1 MMLLERERTAVCEY
15 GRKLL
20 TARLTTGSGGNLSL
34 FNRARNLIAIKP
46 SGVPYL
52 EMQPE
57 DVVVIDPRGRI
68 VDGRLQP
75 SSEVS
80 FHLGLLNRRPDI
92 SAVVHTH
99 QVYATAVACLGWEL
113 PAVHYLIG
121 FAGDKVPLAPYATY
135 GTQALADNIVSAI
148 GGYNACLLANH
159 GLVTVG
165 KDLATAFAVAE
176 ELELVAQIYLLAK
189 SAGEP
194 VILPAE
200 EMAVVIEKFKGY
212 GQPQAR

>member
-1 MMLLERERTAVCEY
+1 MLLERERTAVCEY

-68 VDGRLQP
+68 VDGRLKP

-99 QVYATAVACLGWEL
+99 QVYATAVACLGREL

-135 GTQALADNIVSAI
+135 GTQALADNIVNAI
-148 GGYNACLLANH
+148 GDYNACLLANH

-176 ELELVAQIYLLAK
+176 ELELVSQIYLLAK
-189 SAGEP
+189 SVGEP

>member
-165 KDLATAFAVAE
+165 KDLATAFVVAE

-200 EMAVVIEKFKGY
+200 EMAVVVEKFKGY

>member
-1 MMLLERERTAVCEY
+1 MLLERERTAVCEY

-34 FNRARNLIAIKP
+34 FNRAQKLIAIKP
-46 SGVPYL
+46 SGVPYF

-57 DVVVIDPRGRI
+57 DVVVIDPQGRI
-68 VDGRLQP
+68 VDGRLKP
-75 SSEVS
+75 SSELS

-99 QVYATAVACLGWEL
+99 QVYATAVACLGRAL

-135 GTQALADNIVSAI
+135 GTQALADNIVNAI

-200 EMAVVIEKFKGY
+200 EMAVVVEKFKGY
-212 GQPQAR
+212 GQQ

>member
-1 MMLLERERTAVCEY
+1 MLLERERTAVCEY

-20 TARLTTGSGGNLSL
+20 IARLTTGSGGNLSL
-34 FNRARNLIAIKP
+34 FNRAQKLIAIKP
-46 SGVPYL
+46 SGVPYF

-57 DVVVIDPRGRI
+57 DVVVIDPQGRI
-68 VDGRLQP
+68 VDGRLKP
-75 SSEVS
+75 SSELS

-99 QVYATAVACLGWEL
+99 QVYATAVACLGREL

-135 GTQALADNIVSAI
+135 GTQALADNIVNAI

-200 EMAVVIEKFKGY
+200 EMAVVVEKFKGY
-212 GQPQAR
+212 GQQ